1 MAMKNIQLLLP
12 EHQIPIQEKS
22 RFNKLQNVDVEKV
35 KLPGVNLEG
44 RLNFDFHVTTI
55 LKQTSK
61 KYHALARAC
70 NYMNKKKM
78 TYFHE
83 CFHNISI
90 FLLLSWL
97 DIL

>member
-22 RFNKLQNVDVEKV
+22 PFNKLQNVDVEKV

-78 TYFHE
+78 TYFHK